1 MNYKTILLITTL
13 FLIVSCG
20 GGGGG
25 GGSYSSSSSNSSA
38 SSTPALANLN
48 SGNACKKAWYTT
60 TFPDPTTNGPVFNNY
75 TFFWQTTSLDAMPIC
90 INKYEATDA
99 ITSTAGKAWDLY
111 VKEIAEY
118 SKYTLGQIVPVNI
131 FILGATPIENVTD
144 AEKTTYNTDF
154 QTVQARVGASY
165 STDLAANI
173 FPIDSAGGGYSFE
186 AAPNGADM
194 QLPQGLVWDKPGEY
208 SNDNEKIQGAFKV
221 IAHEYFHV
229 YQNSIKFYNETNKTI
244 SIPKTWQSNPSIVNN
259 PQGDPAY
266 FPWWIEEG
274 GADFAAIVMSAKF
287 ANAQAGINVDTVI
300 NPVQQFKDHF
310 TRAHQ
315 LFNADPDLKLS
326 SYNLPPSSG
335 TDYAYEVGTAALLYA
350 WHKDARNFNAAM
362 SKYYT
367 DWQEAEKELSGKGF
381 EEAFYDAFW
390 KNSTEY
396 YTLTEFDAEFRT
408 WIRDGDAENRWAV
421 VAKTADQ
428 IVHTNVEPTT
438 PNTPIS
444 STKTIAVAAAAKV
457 IDNGGVNK
465 YFIDGIQ
472 QKTLVIK
479 AGSTYKFSHGSTHP
493 LRFSTTEDGTHNGGV
508 AYESGVTVFSGANEV
523 QLVAPNSSSTK
534 TLYYYCAAHPGMG
547 GKIKIVEQFTSSS
560 SSSPSGGGGSGSGY

>member
-1 MNYKTILLITTL
+1 MNNRVWFFILIL
-13 FLIVSCG
+13 FLVVSCG

-25 GGSYSSSSSNSSA
+25 YNTPNNNNT
-38 SSTPALANLN
+38 TPALANLN
-48 SGNACKKAWYTT
+48 TSNACKKAWYTT
-60 TFPDPTTNGPVFNNY
+60 TFPDPTTNDSVFNNY

-99 ITSTAGKAWDLY
+99 ITSTGGKAWDLY
-111 VKEIAEY
+111 VKDIAEY

-287 ANAQAGINVDTVI
+287 ANAQAGINVATVI

-396 YTLTEFDAEFRT
+396 YTLTEFDAEFRA

-444 STKTIAVAAAAKV
+444 NTKTIAVAAAAKV

-479 AGSTYKFSHGSTHP
+479 AGSTYNFSHGSTHP

-508 AYESGVTVFSGANEV
+508 AYESGVTVNSGANEV

>member
-1 MNYKTILLITTL
+1 MKNRFWLTLLVPFLLI
-13 FLIVSCG
+13 SCG

-25 GGSYSSSSSNSSA
+25 YTPSNPVPDSPSA
-38 SSTPALANLN
+38 TLNNLN
-48 SGNACKKAWYTT
+48 SSNACKKAWYTT
-60 TFPDPTTNGPVFNNY
+60 TFPDPTTTDSVFNNY
-75 TFFWQTTSLDAMPIC
+75 TFFWQATSLDNMPIC
-90 INKYEATDA
+90 INKYEDTNI
-99 ITSTAGKAWDLY
+99 ITSVGVKTWDLY

-131 FILGATPIENVTD
+131 FILGANPLENVTA
-144 AEKTTYNTDF
+144 AEKATYNTDF
-154 QTVQARVGASY
+154 QTVQSRVGADY
-165 STDLAANI
+165 SNDLANGDI

-208 SNDNEKIQGAFKV
+208 ADDNEKIQGAFKV

-244 SIPKTWQSNPSIVNN
+244 SIPKTWQSTPSIVNS

-274 GADFAAIVMSAKF
+274 GADFGAIVMSAKF
-287 ANAQAGINVDTVI
+287 ANAQAGIDVDTVI

-310 TRAHQ
+310 SRAHQ

-335 TDYAYEVGTAALLYA
+335 PDFAYQVGTAALLYA
-350 WHKDARNFNAAM
+350 WYKDGRNFNAAM

-367 DWQEAEKELSGKGF
+367 DWQEAEKERSGKGF

-396 YTLTEFDAEFRT
+396 YTLTEFDDEFSA
-408 WIRDGDAENRWAV
+408 WIRENNDADNRWAI

-428 IVHTNVEPTT
+428 IVHANIEPTT
-438 PNTPIS
+438 PNTPVS
-444 STKTIAVAAAAKV
+444 DTKTISVIAATKV
-457 IDNGGVNK
+457 IDNPGSNNK

-472 QKTLVIK
+472 QKTLVVK
-479 AGSTYKFSHGSTHP
+479 AGNKYQFSYGTSHP
-493 LRFSTTEDGTHNGGV
+493 VRFSTTPDGTHGGGV
-508 AYESGVTVFSGANEV
+508 EYTEGRNVISTSEV
-523 QLVAPNSSSTK
+523 SITMPNSSSTK
-534 TLYYYCAAHPGMG
+534 VLYYYCQNHSGMG
-547 GKIKIVEQFTSSS
+547 GKIKIVEQFASTDTN
-560 SSSPSGGGGSGSGY
+560 SGGGGYGGIGPSY

>member
-1 MNYKTILLITTL
+1 MNNKILLSLLVL
-13 FLIVSCG
+13 FLTVSCG

-25 GGSYSSSSSNSSA
+25 YVADNSGDDSPSSS
-38 SSTPALANLN
+38 LANLN
-48 SGNACKKAWYTT
+48 QLNACKKAWYTT
-60 TFPDPTTNGPVFNNY
+60 TFPDPTTNDPVFNNY

-90 INKYEATDA
+90 INKYEATNT
-99 ITSTAGKAWDLY
+99 ITSTGGKAWDLY

-131 FILGATPIENVTD
+131 FILGATPLENVTD
-144 AEKTTYNTDF
+144 AEKATYNTDF
-154 QTVQARVGASY
+154 QTVQSRVGANY
-165 STDLAANI
+165 STDLANGNI

-208 SNDNEKIQGAFKV
+208 ANDNEKIQGAFKV

-244 SIPKTWQSNPSIVNN
+244 SIPKTWQSTPSIVNN

-274 GADFAAIVMSAKF
+274 GADFGAIVMSAKF
-287 ANAQAGINVDTVI
+287 ANAQAGIDVDTVI

-335 TDYAYEVGTAALLYA
+335 TDYAYQVGTAALLYA
-350 WHKDARNFNAAM
+350 WHKDVRNFNAAM

-396 YTLTEFDAEFRT
+396 YTLTEFDEEFRA

-428 IVHTNVEPTT
+428 IVHTNIEPTT
-438 PNTPIS
+438 PNTPTS
-444 STKTIAVAAAAKV
+444 STKTITVAAAAKV

-472 QKTLVIK
+472 QKTLVVK
-479 AGSTYKFSHGSTHP
+479 AGSIYKFSHGSTHP

-508 AYESGVTVFSGANEV
+508 AYESGVTVNSGANEV
-523 QLVAPNSSSTK
+523 QLLAPNSSSTK
-534 TLYYYCAAHPGMG
+534 TLYYYCASHPGMG

-560 SSSPSGGGGSGSGY
+560 SSSPSSGNSGGGGGYGY

>member
-1 MNYKTILLITTL
+1 MNNRFW
-13 FLIVSCG
+13 FLIIVLLTVSCG

-25 GGSYSSSSSNSSA
+25 DTAPPNNDNT
-38 SSTPALANLN
+38 TPALANLN
-48 SGNACKKAWYTT
+48 ASNACKTAWYTT
-60 TFPDPTTNGPVFNNY
+60 TFPDPTTFDTVFNNY

-90 INKYEATDA
+90 INKYEATNA
-99 ITSTAGKAWDLY
+99 ITSTGGKAWDLY

-274 GADFAAIVMSAKF
+274 GADFGAIVMSAKF
-287 ANAQAGINVDTVI
+287 ANAQAGIDVDTVI

-396 YTLTEFDAEFRT
+396 YTLTEFDAEFRA

-508 AYESGVTVFSGANEV
+508 AYENGVTVFSGANEV

-560 SSSPSGGGGSGSGY
+560 PSSPSGGGGGGTGY

>member
-1 MNYKTILLITTL
+1 MKNRICFFILVL
-13 FLIVSCG
+13 FLAVSCG

-25 GGSYSSSSSNSSA
+25 GYSAPSSNNNNSSP
-38 SSTPALANLN
+38 TLANLN
-48 SGNACKKAWYTT
+48 SSNACKKAWYTT
-60 TFPDPTTNGPVFNNY
+60 TFPDPTTNDTVFNNY
-75 TFFWQTTSLDAMPIC
+75 TFFWQAISLDAMPIC
-90 INKYEATDA
+90 INKYEDTDA
-99 ITSTAGKAWDLY
+99 ITSTGSKAWDLY

-131 FILGATPIENVTD
+131 FILGANPLENVSN
-144 AEKTTYNTDF
+144 AEKATYNTDF
-154 QTVQARVGASY
+154 QTVQSRVGANY
-165 STDLAANI
+165 STDLANGDI

-208 SNDNEKIQGAFKV
+208 ANDNEKIQGAFKV

-244 SIPKTWQSNPSIVNN
+244 SIPKNWQSTPSIVNN

-274 GADFAAIVMSAKF
+274 GADFGAIIMSAKF
-287 ANAQAGINVDTVI
+287 ANAQEGIDVDAVI
-300 NPVQQFKDHF
+300 NPVQQLRDHF
-310 TRAHQ
+310 TTAHQ
-315 LFNADPDLKLS
+315 QFAGDPDLKLS
-326 SYNLPPSSG
+326 SFNLPPSSG
-335 TDYAYEVGTAALLYA
+335 PDYAYQVGTAALMYA
-350 WHKDARNFNAAM
+350 WYKDGRNFNAAM

-367 DWQEAEKELSGKGF
+367 DWQEAEKERSGKGF
-381 EEAFYDAFW
+381 EDAFEDAFW
-390 KNSTEY
+390 KNNTEY
-396 YTLTEFDAEFRT
+396 YTLTEFDDEFSA
-408 WIRDGDAENRWAV
+408 WIRDGDANNRWSV
-421 VAKTADQ
+421 VSKTADQ
-428 IVHTNVEPTT
+428 IIHTNVEPTT

-444 STKTIAVAAAAKV
+444 GTKTIAVAAAAKV

-479 AGSTYKFSHGSTHP
+479 AGSIYKFSHGSTHP

-508 AYESGVTVFSGANEV
+508 AYESGVTVISGADEV
-523 QLVAPNSSSTK
+523 QLLAPNSSSTK

-547 GKIKIVEQFTSSS
+547 GKIKIVEQFTSNS
-560 SSSPSGGGGSGSGY
+560 SSSPSGGGGGGGGGGY